1 MRKVQGFKP
10 IKKKEEIKVKNM
22 VKYRMQK
29 NFLFSFWEK
38 PKTLNPKKARMKIVN
53 VLKANKKMICI
64 TFKINISLIKNS
76 IIYRDL
82 QD

>member
-1 MRKVQGFKP
+1 
-10 IKKKEEIKVKNM
+10 
-22 VKYRMQK
+22 
-29 NFLFSFWEK
+29 
-38 PKTLNPKKARMKIVN
+38 MKIVN

-64 TFKINISLIKNS
+64 IFKINISLIKNS